1 LIAFYLVILFRKL
14 VILRLGAFEGRVGH
28 DIPCVVDANEQEQHR
43 AWKMTLKSGSA
54 ETPRKRCRFG
64 YMLYLQPVADEL
76 TEGAKG
82 AEHSEKKFY
91 SLLGVGLLNPLNLK
105 CGIC

>member
-1 LIAFYLVILFRKL
+1 
-14 VILRLGAFEGRVGH
+14 
-28 DIPCVVDANEQEQHR
+28 
-43 AWKMTLKSGSA
+43 M
-54 ETPRKRCRFG
+54 RFG